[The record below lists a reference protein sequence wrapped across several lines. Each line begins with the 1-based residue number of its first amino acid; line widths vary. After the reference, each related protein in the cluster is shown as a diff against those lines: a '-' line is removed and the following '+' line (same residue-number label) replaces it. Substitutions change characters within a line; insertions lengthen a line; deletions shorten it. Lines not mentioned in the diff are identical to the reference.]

1 MITHITD
8 TQSKNLKGVYLED
21 SDELVSSK
29 KEVWLILN
37 FKYKYYGKQ
46 ENAEAELKRLTKI
59 YS

>member
-29 KEVWLILN
+29 KRGLVN
-37 FKYKYYGKQ
+37 
-46 ENAEAELKRLTKI
+46 LKL
-59 YS
+59 